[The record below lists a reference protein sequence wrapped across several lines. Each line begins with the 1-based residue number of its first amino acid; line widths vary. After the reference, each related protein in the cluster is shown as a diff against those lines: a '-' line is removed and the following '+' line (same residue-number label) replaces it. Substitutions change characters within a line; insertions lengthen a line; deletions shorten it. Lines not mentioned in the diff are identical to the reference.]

1 MKHTKRRFVKTSLI
15 LSLLMLAALWMPSY
29 ASGTDDNSLTVKY
42 VLEERAMPDVEFSLY
57 RVATIDKEELTATA
71 IPPYSDYHVLSSG
84 GTWSSKAATL
94 AGYVSRDGLPADVVK
109 TTDANGLVRFD
120 GLADGM
126 YLIVGQSSR
135 QGSYT
140 YRPTPFLL
148 FLPNTTDGLVW
159 DSDIQADVKYTRRGG
174 QTPEGPE
181 EGETR
186 DLRALKVWEDEGYE
200 DQRPASITV
209 DLLKDGEVFDSV
221 ELSAGNNWRYDWRG
235 LAADASYE
243 ILEQQVPENYSVSVE
258 EGGITFIITNTVSE
272 ETEIIDGDTPLID
285 RPDLPGGESGSDS
298 GLTDLPDGD
307 VPLTD
312 LPKLPQTGQLWWPVP
327 ILTVA
332 GIAMLLAGVIVRR
345 RSA

>member
-1 MKHTKRRFVKTSLI
+1 M
-15 LSLLMLAALWMPSY
+15 
-29 ASGTDDNSLTVKY
+29 
-42 VLEERAMPDVEFSLY
+42 
-57 RVATIDKEELTATA
+57 
-71 IPPYSDYHVLSSG
+71 
-84 GTWSSKAATL
+84 
-94 AGYVSRDGLPADVVK
+94 VK

-135 QGSYT
+135 QGGYT

-148 FLPNTTDGLVW
+148 FLPNTTAGLVW
-159 DSDIQADVKYTRRGG
+159 DSDIQADVKYIRRGG
-174 QTPEGPE
+174 QTPEE
-181 EGETR
+181 ETR